1 MAAKLGHV
9 EPFNVQTDDWSL
21 YTERL
26 SQYFVAN
33 EITDD
38 TKKVAV
44 LLTVMA
50 SKAYELLH
58 SLLAPVVPSTKKYD
72 ELTAVLLG
80 HLKPK
85 PLVIAECFMFHH
97 RNQRDGENVAQY
109 MVELRRL
116 SEHCDFKDYLS
127 EALRD
132 RLVCGLR
139 SEAIQRRLLSQKD
152 LTLESAYDIALS
164 EETASRRASE
174 LQVSVKKAASPDG
187 DVQRVA
193 PGKPQN
199 DHGTNSSCYRCGKS
213 GHPPDRCFYRQQKC
227 RVCQK

>member
-1 MAAKLGHV
+1 M
-9 EPFNVQTDDWSL
+9 

-38 TKKVAV
+38 MKKVAV
-44 LLTVMA
+44 LLTVMG

-85 PLVIAECFMFHH
+85 PLVIAERFKFHH

-109 MVELRRL
+109 MAELRRL

-127 EALRD
+127 EALCD

-139 SEAIQRRLLSQKD
+139 SEAIQWRLLSQKD

-164 EETASRRASE
+164 EETAS
-174 LQVSVKKAASPDG
+174 
-187 DVQRVA
+187 
-193 PGKPQN
+193 
-199 DHGTNSSCYRCGKS
+199 
-213 GHPPDRCFYRQQKC
+213 
-227 RVCQK
+227 